1 MQARVAVVTTA
12 VWERVGAR
20 GRTRPSSGRDRAAV
34 GEVGHA
40 KRSIVEADLG
50 ASRGGPSEGAQP
62 IVTDSS
68 SRPPARDL
76 DSGRSFATGDAS
88 DPSRRE
94 AGDPSLGDVLSR
106 DELRE
111 LLSPLSTQS
120 ARAHLRDSG
129 RRPGAD
135 TLGRGDGSRADWSAI
150 LLLTAEPED
159 VAHLSDFLSSFD
171 VTLVPTSHRFA
182 ALELFSRGRFSA
194 VLAGD
199 RALGAEAESFIA
211 RLRQSDP
218 HVPLGLILEPEG
230 TPQGLGLD
238 VEPEVAVLRR
248 PLEEAQLRR
257 FFDPIF
263 ARAAVS
269 ARQGSTPGEPTPSGP
284 TAPHGDSEVGGT
296 TDSGLPPERGPG
308 GGGAPPAAERVPDA
322 AAPPRERYRGVEP
335 TDDGPLRSEWVPSSL
350 PVPPRIESETA
361 AEMPDPLLGVRLL
374 LQERDL
380 ESAVSRWSESDP
392 GLGGLVVLDREPC
405 GSWEL
410 RLVAPDRK
418 RREQLWARA
427 GRDLDESVFAALD
440 LVSATGAFIVLGEP
454 GRPSRRWAVE
464 VMGRDPDRAD
474 RLASQLAPI
483 LRQMTPEASGTPS
496 RREQFLR
503 VLANRMR
510 GCERRG
516 ERLAV
521 VATEPETSAPDDVGG
536 RFAGHFRASDWVE
549 VLDRRTWVLLDQMG
563 REGVERLRER
573 LGELQR
579 RHRLRVVLRIWESD
593 GPDPTSLVD
602 EMESVFREPGR
613 SGLWFDAE
621 IAL

>member
-1 MQARVAVVTTA
+1 M
-12 VWERVGAR
+12 
-20 GRTRPSSGRDRAAV
+20 
-34 GEVGHA
+34 
-40 KRSIVEADLG
+40 
-50 ASRGGPSEGAQP
+50 
-62 IVTDSS
+62 
-68 SRPPARDL
+68 
-76 DSGRSFATGDAS
+76 
-88 DPSRRE
+88 
-94 AGDPSLGDVLSR
+94 GDVLSR

-120 ARAHLRDSG
+120 ARSHLRDGG
-129 RRPGAD
+129 RRPGAAA
-135 TLGRGDGSRADWSAI
+135 TRGEAPRADWSAI

-211 RLRQSDP
+211 RMRQADP
-218 HVPLGLILEPEG
+218 DVPLGLILEPEG

-263 ARAAVS
+263 ARASIAARPAPTGDSVS
-269 ARQGSTPGEPTPSGP
+269 SQGEPSPEPAS
-284 TAPHGDSEVGGT
+284 
-296 TDSGLPPERGPG
+296 PPEGPG
-308 GGGAPPAAERVPDA
+308 VGAPPSERAPERP
-322 AAPPRERYRGVEP
+322 AAPASQERHERPAPASPEP
-335 TDDGPLRSEWVPSSL
+335 VARARASEPIEDGPLRSEWVPSSL
-350 PVPPRIESETA
+350 PVPPRLESEIST
-361 AEMPDPLLGVRLL
+361 EPPDPLLGIRFL

-380 ESAVSRWSESDP
+380 ESAVRRWSEADP

-410 RLVAPDRK
+410 RLVAPDRR

-427 GRDLDESVFAALD
+427 GRDLDESVFATPD
-440 LVSATGAFIVLGEP
+440 LVSATGAFVVFGEP
-454 GRPSRRWAVE
+454 ARPSRRWAVE
-464 VMGRDPDRAD
+464 VMGRDPDRAE
-474 RLASQLAPI
+474 RLASQLGPI
-483 LRQMTPEASGTPS
+483 LRQMTPERSGTPS

-521 VATEPETSAPDDVGG
+521 VATEPESTPPDEAAH

-579 RHRLRVVLRIWESD
+579 RHRLRVVLRIWEAD

-621 IAL
+621 IAI